1 MLTRIP
7 APFLFALCAL
17 LLPLPGWS
25 AELDGAGLSL
35 AWAIP
40 FAGVLLSIAV
50 LPLLMPALWHHHF
63 GKIAAAWAL
72 AFLLPFAA
80 LHGAHAALAIS
91 VHALVAEYLP
101 FIILLTAL
109 FTVAGGICVRG
120 NLHGTPGL
128 NTGLLALGTL
138 LASIMGTTGA
148 AMLLIR
154 PLIRANDDQIG
165 RAHV

>member
-1 MLTRIP
+1 
-7 APFLFALCAL
+7 
-17 LLPLPGWS
+17 
-25 AELDGAGLSL
+25 
-35 AWAIP
+35 
-40 FAGVLLSIAV
+40 AV
-50 LPLLMPALWHHHF
+50 LPLLAPAMWHHHF
-63 GKIAAAWAL
+63 GKIAGAWAL

-120 NLHGTPGL
+120 NLHGTPAL

-138 LASIMGTTGA
+138 LASVM
-148 AMLLIR
+148 
-154 PLIRANDDQIG
+154 
-165 RAHV
+165 